1 MWVFNQ
7 STCVTDQPTYQ
18 HSTLNSSTSIRSIL
32 LLNRPFYSTQQSHS
46 NGISIDRIDLILM
59 WVFNQPTCAT
69 DRPTY
74 QHSTLNS
81 STSIR
86 SILSLNHPFY
96 STQQSHSNGI
106 SIDRMELI
114 LMWVFNQSTCATDQ
128 PTYQHSTLN
137 NSTSIRSIL
146 LLNSSFYS
154 TQQSH
159 SNGISINRM
168 NLILMWVFNQP
179 TWATDWSIY

>member
-46 NGISIDRIDLILM
+46 NGISIDRMNLILM
-59 WVFNQPTCAT
+59 WVFNQPT
-69 DRPTY
+69 
-74 QHSTLNS
+74 
-81 STSIR
+81 
-86 SILSLNHPFY
+86 F
-96 STQQSHSNGI
+96 
-106 SIDRMELI
+106 
-114 LMWVFNQSTCATDQ
+114 ATDQ
-128 PTYQHSTLN
+128 PIYQHSTLN

-146 LLNSSFYS
+146 LLDSSFYS

-159 SNGISINRM
+159 SNDISINRM
-168 NLILMWVFNQP
+168 NLILVWIF
-179 TWATDWSIY
+179 

>member
-1 MWVFNQ
+1 SLNRPFYSTQQSHSNGISINRMELILMWVFNQ
-7 STCVTDQPTYQ
+7 SIWATDQPTYQ

-46 NGISIDRIDLILM
+46 NGISIDRMNLILM

-74 QHSTLNS
+74 QHSTLNN

-86 SILSLNHPFY
+86 SILSLN
-96 STQQSHSNGI
+96 
-106 SIDRMELI
+106 
-114 LMWVFNQSTCATDQ
+114 
-128 PTYQHSTLN
+128 
-137 NSTSIRSIL
+137 
-146 LLNSSFYS
+146 SSFYS
-154 TQQSH
+154 TQQSN

-168 NLILMWVFNQP
+168 NLILVWIF
-179 TWATDWSIY
+179 

>member
-7 STCVTDQPTYQ
+7 SICV
-18 HSTLNSSTSIRSIL
+18 
-32 LLNRPFYSTQQSHS
+32 
-46 NGISIDRIDLILM
+46 
-59 WVFNQPTCAT
+59 T

-81 STSIR
+81 S
-86 SILSLNHPFY
+86 
-96 STQQSHSNGI
+96 
-106 SIDRMELI
+106 M
-114 LMWVFNQSTCATDQ
+114 
-128 PTYQHSTLN
+128 
-137 NSTSIRSIL
+137 SIRSIL

-159 SNGISINRM
+159 SNDISIDRM

-179 TWATDWSIY
+179 ICVINQPIYQHSTLNSSTRIRSILLLNSSFYSTQQSHSNDISINRMNQILVWIF